1 MKIFTAGV
9 KHIMKLKLSIKAKFI
24 LLTTVLVVVSLIILG
39 TISYQRSVTALD
51 ELGAINLQNSVET
64 YLEIIEVLNEQV
76 ESGAI
81 TLEEAQERAKAAI
94 VGEKTASGER
104 ELNNYDFGEYGYPYV
119 LDESGTML
127 AHPYMDGV
135 NGWEEEDSNGQKY
148 IQQQIRLAQNGGGL
162 NYYTYPL
169 PNSDTPEEKISYVKQ
184 DPNWGWVVAAG
195 TYMLD
200 FNTQADEILYGL
212 VIVTV
217 ATIIIAFVI
226 TWLLTNSI
234 VNPIKVVIKRIL
246 ELKDGDLSG
255 EPISIKTKDETAQ
268 LANALNEMQESLKVM
283 ITELLDVT
291 QFLASQSDQLTQSAH
306 EVTEATNQVASTMQE
321 LATASESQANSVS
334 EISTRMNNFTKRVN
348 EANELGKASE
358 ETTCTVIEMT
368 ERGSELM
375 ASSTEQMQTIDQTM
389 VEAVKMVE
397 GLDEHTS
404 KISEL
409 VAMIQDIAEQTN
421 LLALNAAI
429 EAARAGE
436 HGAGFAVVAE
446 EVRKLAEQSADS
458 VTNITEIV
466 ENVQRESNLVVNS
479 LQEGYKE
486 VERGTDQIMET
497 GKTFREIQQSVEKMA
512 ENIQLISDRLEA
524 VFEDNESINNAI
536 QNIAAISEEAA
547 AGVEQVTASSEETS
561 SSMEEVAKSSNE
573 LAKIADNIQNLA
585 EEFKV

>member
-169 PNSDTPEEKISYVKQ
+169 PNSDTPEEKITYVKQ

-200 FNTQADEILYGL
+200 FNKQADEILYGL